1 MVAGSHTNT
10 KATQCTQSKSSGP
23 DQAVFAL
30 FDVTFVATRHSAIL
44 ALEDI
49 LLGHDVAAGPRERY
63 RTASKRIAGALRMG
77 LRC

>member
-1 MVAGSHTNT
+1 M
-10 KATQCTQSKSSGP
+10 
-23 DQAVFAL
+23 FAL